1 MNSLTIS
8 RQQKKCEYP
17 IYTRLDLLHLKINFI
32 DDKTALPEIETGQIG
47 SESITEQNASCPSLN
62 VIEPQNQISSSA
74 TPSFERTLSKSTEDI
89 TSR

>member
-1 MNSLTIS
+1 LYEI
-8 RQQKKCEYP
+8 
-17 IYTRLDLLHLKINFI
+17 FI
-32 DDKTALPEIETGQIG
+32 DDKTALPEIETDQIESEPIIDADQIG
-47 SESITEQNASCPSLN
+47 SESTTEQNASCPSLN